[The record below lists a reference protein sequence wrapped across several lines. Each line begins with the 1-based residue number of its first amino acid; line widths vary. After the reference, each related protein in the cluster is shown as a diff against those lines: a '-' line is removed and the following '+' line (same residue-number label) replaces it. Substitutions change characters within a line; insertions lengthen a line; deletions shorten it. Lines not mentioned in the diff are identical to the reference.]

1 MPIYKMDG
9 RKDGKQKY
17 KVVVNYYDVTG
28 KKKQLNRVV
37 YGMDDAKTVEQQL
50 RLKLQEAANL
60 GNAPATVQALFDEY
74 IAAKKFEVRETTLKK
89 SQEVLEH
96 HVLPLLGTVK
106 LKKLNIA
113 ILQKWKIA
121 IANKGFLIK
130 TQQNI
135 YKELR
140 AMLNYAVKL
149 EYIPSNPLLKVGNF
163 KSTLD
168 AEEKHNIDFY
178 TAEEF
183 QKFILAAESCAAEAE
198 LKGSLYE
205 WNYYVFFAI
214 AFYTGLRKG
223 EINGLQW
230 NDIDG
235 EYLSVRR
242 SIAQKL
248 KGEDRVTAPK
258 NKSSIRTL
266 QIPKPLIDIL
276 TAQRNRHKKLGIYS
290 DSGKICGADKALR
303 DTTIQHRNSKYAGIA
318 GIKTI
323 RIHDFRHSHAT
334 LLANEGINVQE
345 ISRRLGHSNVE
356 ITWNT
361 YSHLYPREEER
372 AVQILDRISCKA

>member
-1 MPIYKMDG
+1 MPIYKMNG

-17 KVVVNYYDVTG
+17 KVVVNYYDVKGT
-28 KKKQLNRVV
+28 KKQLNRVV
-37 YGMDDAKTVEQQL
+37 YGMDDAKSMEQQL
-50 RLKLQEAANL
+50 RLELQEAANL

-74 IAAKKFEVRETTLKK
+74 ITAKKFEVRETTLKK
-89 SQEVLEH
+89 SEEILKH

-106 LKKLNIA
+106 LKKLNAA

-121 IANKGFLIK
+121 IADKNL
-130 TQQNI
+130 TLRMQQNI
-135 YKELR
+135 YGDFR

-168 AEEKHNIDFY
+168 IEEEHNIDFY

-183 QKFILAAESCAAEAE
+183 QKFISAAEKCAAEAE

-230 NDIDG
+230 NDINC
-235 EYLSVRR
+235 EYLSVKR

-266 QIPKPLIDIL
+266 QMPKPLIDIL
-276 TAQRNRHKKLGIYS
+276 TAQRERHKKLCIYS

-303 DTTIQHRNSKYAGIA
+303 DTTIQHRNAKYAEIA

-334 LLANEGINVQE
+334 LLANEGINIQE

-372 AVQILDRISCKA
+372 AIRVLDKVACK